1 MNKNSYTLNQGQ
13 KEAAEAFFSFLFD
26 PDHKEFIL
34 SGPAG
39 TGKTYWMRYIIDEV
53 MPRYH
58 ETCKLVGIDPVYER
72 VQMTATTNKSAD
84 VLGQATGRPTPT
96 IHSFLNLRVFE
107 DYSSGSM
114 KLEKNPQTW
123 TVHERLILF
132 IDECSMIDSK
142 LYKLLHEGTHN
153 CKIVYVGDHSQ
164 LAPVTEVLSPIY
176 RQNSPFFELT
186 QPMRTKVPELLN
198 LNQQLRDT
206 VETGLFQPIREV
218 PGVIDYL
225 DDDDMQRMLNTV
237 FAEQTKESRILAYT
251 NRRVIEFNDYIR
263 QMRNLPETFQQGEIL
278 VNNTAIRLRNRKS
291 LSVEQEIVI
300 TNNKRIAKVEI
311 EPGVMLE
318 VNYLDFQ
325 DNFFNSYYD
334 VPVPTDRE
342 HFDALVK
349 YYRRQKNWERYFHL
363 KQGYP
368 DLRPRDAATVHKA
381 QGSTYDSV
389 FVDLGN
395 ISSCHQADQVARM
408 LYVAF
413 SRARTRVFVY
423 GDLAPKYG
431 GFIRV

>member
-13 KEAAEAFFSFLFD
+13 KDAAEAFFSFLFD

-39 TGKTYWMRYIIDEV
+39 TGKTYWMGYIIDEI

-58 ETCKLVGIDPVYER
+58 ETCKLVGIDPVYEG

-84 VLGQATGRPTPT
+84 VLGQATGRPTQT

-114 KLEKNPQTW
+114 KLEKNPRTW
-123 TVHERLILF
+123 TVHEKLILF
-132 IDECSMIDSK
+132 IDECSMIDSR

-176 RQNSPFFELT
+176 RQNSPFFVLT
-186 QPMRTKVPELLN
+186 QPMRTEVPELLN

-225 DDDDMQRMLNTV
+225 DNADMQRMLDTV

-263 QMRNLPETFQQGEIL
+263 QMRNLPKTFQQGEIL
-278 VNNTAIRLRNRKS
+278 VNNAAIRLRNRKS
-291 LSVEQEIVI
+291 LSVEQEIEI

-311 EPGVMLE
+311 DPGVMLE

-325 DNFFNSYYD
+325 DNFYNSHFD

-395 ISSCHQADQVARM
+395 ISSCHQADQAARM